1 MPSQGANG
9 SRWRAGRAGRGG
21 RNGAEI
27 DHQPDR
33 RDQIEAA
40 IQWIQTRQ
48 ALFKRIAALQARI
61 DRLRARKNGKIRAP
75 RVASLLQGHS
85 RRRT

>member
-1 MPSQGANG
+1 MSPRGADG
-9 SRWRAGRAGRGG
+9 SRWRAGC
-21 RNGAEI
+21 NGADI
-27 DHQPDR
+27 DHQSDR

-61 DRLRARKNGKIRAP
+61 DRLRASKNGKIKAP
-75 RVASLLQGHS
+75 RVASLAQGHS